1 MAFIAEISLFP
12 PLRCWPAADTLL
24 CLPSRFGAV
33 FLRSRRGCRVRSI
46 RELVG
51 HKRNTRH
58 RSSVVEHTLGK
69 GEVTGSSPVGGFKVI
84 DLPDGPW
91 SNQTSYGDIAS
102 PGPAGPNQVE
112 DTTVCRCAGR
122 IPRTVRKHLE
132 TDQNGQGYFCP
143 RQASRQRR
151 HHRSHRPRQDDSDG
165 GNHNASV
172 QQGTG

>member
-46 RELVG
+46 RLELVG

-69 GEVTGSSPVGGFKVI
+69 GEVTGSSPVGGFRNGISPRRSAEGATKH
-84 DLPDGPW
+84 
-91 SNQTSYGDIAS
+91 GD
-102 PGPAGPNQVE
+102 
-112 DTTVCRCAGR
+112 
-122 IPRTVRKHLE
+122 
-132 TDQNGQGYFCP
+132 
-143 RQASRQRR
+143 
-151 HHRSHRPRQDDSDG
+151 HRG
-165 GNHNASV
+165 V
-172 QQGTG
+172 GTRGFQIS